1 MPGSGKSYTTAQK
14 LLLRILTEENH
25 RILVV
30 RKVAKTLRV
39 SVFQLFRDLIGQLG
53 LYDEFNI
60 NKSDMTI
67 TYKKNNSQL
76 LFFGLDDIEKLKSI
90 QGITSIW
97 IEEASE
103 CDRGDILELNR
114 RLRGHTPYYKQI
126 IITFNPISHL
136 HWLKEHFF
144 DTQADN
150 VQIYKTTYLDN

>member
-1 MPGSGKSYTTAQK
+1 MNLEVNHSHKDFFFDKTRFLISYGGAGSGKSYTTAQK

-53 LYDEFNI
+53 LYNEFNI

-76 LFFGLDDIEKLKSI
+76 LFLDK
-90 QGITSIW
+90 
-97 IEEASE
+97 
-103 CDRGDILELNR
+103 
-114 RLRGHTPYYKQI
+114 I
-126 IITFNPISHL
+126 IISSLIKVSQYLHISSIIL
-136 HWLKEHFF
+136 SLTLVPGTRIELARPLLAIGF
-144 DTQADN
+144 
-150 VQIYKTTYLDN
+150 